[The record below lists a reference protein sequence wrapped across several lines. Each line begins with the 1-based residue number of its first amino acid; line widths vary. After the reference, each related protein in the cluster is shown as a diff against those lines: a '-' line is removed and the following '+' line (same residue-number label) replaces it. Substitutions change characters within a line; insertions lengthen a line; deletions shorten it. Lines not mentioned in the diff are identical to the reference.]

1 MLDNFYVKLLAVGVV
16 VYGLYWLMSPY
27 QNCMRESAG
36 RISSIN
42 GEPISRDSRVGWC
55 RHNTDW

>member
-27 QNCMRESAG
+27 QNCMRAGSAQAYC
-36 RISSIN
+36 
-42 GEPISRDSRVGWC
+42 WQ
-55 RHNTDW
+55 HTDW